1 MNKNKSKKYID
12 IEKEEI
18 LNNRI
23 FINEYNQHRLI
34 IISIINQVGHKFKLL
49 FDLTTD
55 TIKNKTSIIKL
66 QQSQN
71 KLDLVILNS
80 SKILIKELLDTPTDR
95 LYYDPILIKPFSI
108 NIIND

>member
-1 MNKNKSKKYID
+1 MELLINLIIERKVTMNKNKSKKYID

-34 IISIINQVGHKFKLL
+34 IISITNQAGQKFKLL

-55 TIKNKTSIIKL
+55 TIKNKTKH
-66 QQSQN
+66 QS
-71 KLDLVILNS
+71 
-80 SKILIKELLDTPTDR
+80 
-95 LYYDPILIKPFSI
+95 
-108 NIIND
+108 

>member
-95 LYYDPILIKPFSI
+95 LYYDPTLIKPFSI

>member
-1 MNKNKSKKYID
+1 MNNYKPKKYID

-23 FINEYNQHRLI
+23 FINEYNRHRLM
-34 IISIINQVGHKFKLL
+34 IISITNQVGNKFKLL
-49 FDLTTD
+49 FDLTDD

-66 QQSQN
+66 QQAQA

-80 SKILIKELLDTPTDR
+80 SNILIKELLDTPTDR
-95 LYYDPILIKPFSI
+95 LYYDPILIEPFSI